1 MECWTP
7 TPLNS
12 GWLATP
18 MSIASDAK
26 KQGRTVR
33 TIFGLAVAVLAVS
46 SPAFSQPTCDD
57 DAVLQQFVATYFGVS
72 EFRGMTEAR
81 IRDKIIAAPEM
92 LHWRG
97 MAKENEVGEAI
108 AN

>member
-1 MECWTP
+1 
-7 TPLNS
+7 
-12 GWLATP
+12 
-18 MSIASDAK
+18 
-26 KQGRTVR
+26 VR

-57 DAVLQQFVATYFGVS
+57 DAVLQRLVATYFGLS
-72 EFRGMTEAR
+72 EYRGMTEAQ

-97 MAKENEVGEAI
+97 MAKEKRSWRGSRQLGCQNRCPSNYFSAVLGKEYSGHAEFL
-108 AN
+108 